1 MFARKMVTTALVA
14 VGVFVSLEYAS
25 VAQSQRPSTEQ
36 SPTTTQQT
44 QTKLSSSDRQFITEA
59 AQGGMAEVKL
69 GQLATKRAAS
79 NDVKKYAQDMIA
91 DHTKAGEGLKAALEK
106 SNMTPEPPKLSP
118 KHAAMVEQLKAASGE
133 DFQML
138 YIDMQTQAH
147 MEAVTLFRTYS
158 GSGDDQNVVA
168 FAKETLPTLEMHL
181 MHVKEL
187 VAAH

>member
-1 MFARKMVTTALVA
+1 MRKMIVPALA
-14 VGVFVSLEYAS
+14 ALMLAS
-25 VAQSQRPSTEQ
+25 GAAVAQKAENPDKAEAVYKVATPDFAKTVMSSNEFEIQ
-36 SPTTTQQT
+36 SS
-44 QTKLSSSDRQFITEA
+44 KLAEEKA
-59 AQGGMAEVKL
+59 A
-69 GQLATKRAAS
+69 AT
-79 NDVKKYAQDMIA
+79 DVKEFAKQMIA

-106 SNMTPEPPKLSP
+106 SNMTPEAPKLSP

-168 FAKETLPTLEMHL
+168 FAKKTLPTLEMHL

>member
-1 MFARKMVTTALVA
+1 MRKMIVPALA
-14 VGVFVSLEYAS
+14 ALMLAS
-25 VAQSQRPSTEQ
+25 GAAVAQKAENPDKAEAVYKVATPDFAKTVMSSNEFEIQ
-36 SPTTTQQT
+36 SS
-44 QTKLSSSDRQFITEA
+44 KLAEEKA
-59 AQGGMAEVKL
+59 A
-69 GQLATKRAAS
+69 AA
-79 NDVKKYAQDMIA
+79 DVKEFAKQMIA

-106 SNMTPEPPKLSP
+106 SNMTPEAPKLAS

-138 YIDMQTQAH
+138 YIDMQMQAH

>member
-1 MFARKMVTTALVA
+1 MRKMIVPALAALV
-14 VGVFVSLEYAS
+14 LAS
-25 VAQSQRPSTEQ
+25 GAAVAQKAENPDKAEAVYKVATPDFAKTVMSSNEFEIQ
-36 SPTTTQQT
+36 SS
-44 QTKLSSSDRQFITEA
+44 KLAEEKA
-59 AQGGMAEVKL
+59 A
-69 GQLATKRAAS
+69 AA
-79 NDVKKYAQDMIA
+79 DVMEFAKQVIA

-106 SNMTPEPPKLSP
+106 SNMTPEAPKLAP
-118 KHAAMVEQLKAASGE
+118 KQAAMVEQLKAASGE

-138 YIDMQTQAH
+138 YIDMQMQAH

-181 MHVKEL
+181 VHVKEL

>member
-1 MFARKMVTTALVA
+1 MRKMIVPALA
-14 VGVFVSLEYAS
+14 ALMLAS
-25 VAQSQRPSTEQ
+25 GAAVAQKAENPDKAEAVYKVATPDFAKTVMSSNEFEIQ
-36 SPTTTQQT
+36 SS
-44 QTKLSSSDRQFITEA
+44 KLAEEKA
-59 AQGGMAEVKL
+59 A
-69 GQLATKRAAS
+69 AA
-79 NDVKKYAQDMIA
+79 DVKEFAKQMIA

-138 YIDMQTQAH
+138 YIDMQMQAH

>member
-1 MFARKMVTTALVA
+1 MRKMIVPALA
-14 VGVFVSLEYAS
+14 ALMLAS
-25 VAQSQRPSTEQ
+25 GAAVAQKAENPDKAEAVYKVATPDFAKTVMSSNEFEIQ
-36 SPTTTQQT
+36 SS
-44 QTKLSSSDRQFITEA
+44 KLAEEKA
-59 AQGGMAEVKL
+59 A
-69 GQLATKRAAS
+69 AA
-79 NDVKKYAQDMIA
+79 DVKEFAKQMIA